1 MIQYYLTRIKLGRMK
16 LKHVPEKYRD
26 EVGRLLDSPCE
37 EIVEEIKEPIV
48 EEIEE
53 VIIEE
58 SVPLTIED
66 IEDVVNKFGFKVSP
80 TVNYIAVKSGRLN
93 AAKISNDMKSITL
106 KNGDTIAVNTKKDL
120 ENVIKTL

>member
-16 LKHVPEKYRD
+16 LKHVPEKYRN
-26 EVGRLLDSPCE
+26 EVARLLDSHCE

-48 EEIEE
+48 EE
-53 VIIEE
+53 IEE

-66 IEDVVNKFGFKVSP
+66 IEDVVNKFGFKVSQ
-80 TVNYIAVKSGRLN
+80 TVNYIAIKSGRLN

-106 KNGDTIAVNTKKDL
+106 KNGDTIAINTKEDL